1 MELFVSRYK
10 IRILRG
16 VKMMDKKLVLA
27 YIKENNITKKKFA
40 TMIDCTPAQVYS
52 YFNNYG
58 SYDTI
63 RSVDRF
69 FEELKKQN
77 NQQKYG
83 VYLSDDEINELNEFI
98 HIINT
103 SDEKEIEIIK
113 FDNYNEKSDI
123 FSYLKKYGVITH
135 LDNYR
140 KTGLFTDSD
149 YRCTITFD
157 ATNVNITIPKI
168 ELINN

>member
-1 MELFVSRYK
+1 
-10 IRILRG
+10 
-16 VKMMDKKLVLA
+16 MMDKNLVLD
-27 YIKENNITKKKFA
+27 YIKENKISKKKFA
-40 TMIDCTPAQVYS
+40 AMIDRTPSQIYS

-83 VYLSDDEINELNEFI
+83 VYLSDYEINKLNEFI

-103 SDEKEIEIIK
+103 SDEKKIEIIEWN
-113 FDNYNEKSDI
+113 NYNEKSDI
-123 FSYLKKYGVITH
+123 FAYLKKYGVITH
-135 LDNYR
+135 LDNYI

-157 ATNVNITIPKI
+157 ATNVNITIPEI

>member
-1 MELFVSRYK
+1 
-10 IRILRG
+10 
-16 VKMMDKKLVLA
+16 MMDKNLVLA
-27 YIKENNITKKKFA
+27 YIKENKISKKKFA
-40 TMIDCTPAQVYS
+40 TMINRTPAQIYS

-69 FEELKKQN
+69 FEELQKQN

-83 VYLSDDEINELNEFI
+83 VYLSDDEIKELNKFI
-98 HIINT
+98 HIITT
-103 SDEKEIEIIK
+103 SDEKIIK
-113 FDNYNEKSDI
+113 ITEWDNYNEKSDI

-135 LDNYR
+135 LQNHR

-157 ATNVNITIPKI
+157 ATNVNITIPEI
-168 ELINN
+168 DLTNN

>member
-1 MELFVSRYK
+1 
-10 IRILRG
+10 
-16 VKMMDKKLVLA
+16 MMDKNLVLA

-40 TMIDCTPAQVYS
+40 TMIGCSPAQIYS

-83 VYLSDDEINELNEFI
+83 VYLSDYEIKELNKFI
-98 HIINT
+98 HIITT
-103 SDEKEIEIIK
+103 SDEKIIK
-113 FDNYNEKSDI
+113 ITEWDNYNEKSDI

-135 LDNYR
+135 LQNHR
-140 KTGLFTDSD
+140 KTGLFTDSNES
-149 YRCTITFD
+149 CNITFD
-157 ATNVNITIPKI
+157 VTNVNTTIPEI
-168 ELINN
+168 DLTNN